1 MAQIAV
7 TDARNVFTKKVIDV
21 YKERPVVF
29 NFLRSFFPNEESDTK
44 EVSIEVQRGS
54 EFIAV
59 DVERGTEGQR
69 NTFSRS
75 SEKIIVP
82 PYYREYF
89 EATDLDFYDQ
99 LFGSALETV
108 DDMTFSAWVSRMTEK
123 LMMLRDKI
131 ERAYEVQ
138 CAQVLEDGIVQLVNG
153 DNIDFKRKAA
163 SLVALGAG
171 DRWNEATGTPLT
183 DLEAGCSFI
192 RTAGKA
198 QGGVYN
204 AIMGASALSAFMGN
218 DEVVAQANLRRIALM
233 DLNAPQKDSLG
244 AAFHGQ
250 ISAGSYIINVWT
262 YPEYYDTAAASNI
275 PYIDDKKVVIIPT
288 TPRFKLGFGA
298 VPMVFRD
305 ERRAEFPEF
314 IQQTRAAFVIGNRV
328 DDRGDK
334 HIFDVKSAGIAVPVA
349 VDQIYTLQVLA

>member
-21 YKERPVVF
+21 YRERPVVF
-29 NFLRSFFPNEESDTK
+29 NFLRSFFPNVESDTK
-44 EVSIEVQRGS
+44 EVSIEVQRGT

-99 LFGSALETV
+99 LFGTADGTV
-108 DDMTFSAWVSRMTEK
+108 DDKTFASWLMRMAEK
-123 LMMLRDKI
+123 LEMLRDKI

-138 CAQVLEDGIVQLVNG
+138 CAQVLQTGIVNLVNG

-163 SLVALGAG
+163 SIVVNGAG
-171 DRWNEATGTPLT
+171 TRWNEATGKPLD
-183 DLEAGCSFI
+183 DLEAMAKFI
-192 RTAGKA
+192 RTKGKA
-198 QGGVYN
+198 QGRVYN
-204 AIMGASALSAFMGN
+204 AIMGESAFREFISNDQVKEQGN
-218 DEVVAQANLRRIALM
+218 HRRIALV
-233 DLNAPQKDSLG
+233 DISSPQADALG
-244 AAFHGQ
+244 GSFHGQ
-250 ISAGSYIINVWT
+250 VSAGAYVFNIWT
-262 YPEYYDTAAASNI
+262 YPEFYDTAGQANI
-275 PYIDDKKVVIIPT
+275 NYIDEKNVIVLPER
-288 TPRFKLGFGA
+288 PRFKLGFGA

-314 IQQTRAAFVIGNRV
+314 IQQTRASFVIGNRV

-334 HIFDVKSAGIAVPVA
+334 HIFDIKSAGIAVPVA
-349 VDQIYTLQVLA
+349 VDQIATRQVLA

>member
-1 MAQIAV
+1 MAQIAT

-29 NFLRSFFPNEESDTK
+29 NFLRSFFPNVESDTK

-69 NTFSRS
+69 NTFSKS

-99 LFGSALETV
+99 LFGGAMDSV
-108 DDMTFSAWVSRMTEK
+108 DDKTFAGWLDRMTEK
-123 LMMLRDKI
+123 LVMLRDKI

-138 CAQVLEDGIVQLVNG
+138 CAQVLEDGIVQLVSG
-153 DNIDFKRKAA
+153 GNIDFKRKAL

-171 DRWNEATGTPLT
+171 FRWNEATGVPLT
-183 DLEAGCSFI
+183 DLETACTFI
-192 RTAGKA
+192 RTKGKA
-198 QGGVYN
+198 QGGIYN
-204 AIMGASALSAFMGN
+204 VIMGAAALSAFMN
-218 DEVVAQANLRRIALM
+218 NVQVKAQADLRRIALV
-233 DLNAPQKDSLG
+233 DINAPQRDALG
-244 AAFHGQ
+244 GAFHGQ
-250 ISAGSYIINVWT
+250 VSAGSYILNIWT
-262 YPEYYDTAAASNI
+262 YPEYYDTKALSNI
-275 PYIDDKKVVIIPT
+275 PYIDDKKVVVIPT

-334 HIFDVKSAGIAVPVA
+334 HIFDIKSAGIAVPVA
-349 VDQIYTLQVLA
+349 VDQIHTTQVLV